1 MYLDTVNK
9 LEKKLELLEKQ
20 NKELTKQLSFISSN
34 VGDLQNDLN
43 QKINSQS
50 RKLFQKRSQ

>member
-1 MYLDTVNK
+1 MYSDTVNK

-34 VGDLQNDLN
+34 VGDD
-43 QKINSQS
+43 SE
-50 RKLFQKRSQ
+50 